1 MYYSHFINW
10 PLFPQPNTTRQNRH
24 MTGTNSSPKGWHCW
38 LWPIGGSKHKSHCM
52 YHHRKKLGVRCQ
64 NRKNL
69 VSSGNAFSSR
79 ITSHGWV
86 PKYHTVVIYFLSRT
100 FMKTYPCEYLQ
111 VIPFLIES
119 HGSRKSTYWKIC
131 AINSIFS
138 KYQSLD
144 YSATFALC
152 PWKWIN

>member
-24 MTGTNSSPKGWHCW
+24 MTGTNSSPKGC
-38 LWPIGGSKHKSHCM
+38 IAGSDLLEAANTKAVACITIE
-52 YHHRKKLGVRCQ
+52 KKLGVRCQ

>member
-24 MTGTNSSPKGWHCW
+24 MTGTNLSPKGWHCW
-38 LWPIGGSKHKSHCM
+38 LWPIGDSKQESHYM
-52 YHHRKKLGVRCQ
+52 YHHRKKLRVRCQ
-64 NRKNL
+64 SRKKL
-69 VSSGNAFSSR
+69 VSSDNAFSSK
-79 ITSHGWV
+79 IASNGWV
-86 PKYHTVVIYFLSRT
+86 PKYHTVIFFFNRT

-119 HGSRKSTYWKIC
+119 HRSRKSTYWKIC
-131 AINSIFS
+131 AINSVFS

-144 YSATFALC
+144 SSATFELC